1 VHSGA
6 EKADVSTLASAALGL
21 LALLIAFSFSMALS
35 RYERRRDMVLE
46 EANAIGSTANFT
58 LMLPPSAQRPIL
70 SLLREYTAVRVALGV
85 PYDSQKMGKDIARSL
100 DIQARLWQQAA
111 AVATAEP
118 QSLPAYL
125 FVSSLNEINNIHE
138 KRLTALRNHVP
149 VVVVLMLIGSAM
161 VAMGFTG
168 YNAGV
173 TGAQRHLAGLIMS
186 IMIAAL
192 IVLVIDLDRP
202 YRGLIQD
209 PHRHSST
216 RLRVLGR
223 DAVRKEP
230 SMQTLVHPCRQT
242 ALFANLA
249 EPLDRTPQLSC
260 RLHSH
265 FVHYL
270 GAMRFDRPGGRRL
283 LEPRC
288 IPIFAQRCNSGGPS
302 G

>member
-1 VHSGA
+1 MDFEWFYRFDLPALYAAAIILIAGGAEFGNWIGLRSFRAGA

-35 RYERRRDMVLE
+35 RYETRRDMVLE

-85 PYDSQKMGKDIARSL
+85 PYDSQKMEKDIARSL

-125 FVSSLNEINNIHE
+125 FVSSLNEMNNIHE

-202 YRGLIQD
+202 YRGLIQV
-209 PHRHSST
+209 SQQA
-216 RLRVLGR
+216 LV
-223 DAVRKEP
+223 DAIKG
-230 SMQTLVHPCRQT
+230 
-242 ALFANLA
+242 F
-249 EPLDRTPQLSC
+249 
-260 RLHSH
+260 
-265 FVHYL
+265 
-270 GAMRFDRPGGRRL
+270 
-283 LEPRC
+283 
-288 IPIFAQRCNSGGPS
+288 GP
-302 G
+302 

>member
-1 VHSGA
+1 MLP
-6 EKADVSTLASAALGL
+6 KLGL
-21 LALLIAFSFSMALS
+21 DLHA
-35 RYERRRDMVLE
+35 RQVTECR
-46 EANAIGSTANFT
+46 
-58 LMLPPSAQRPIL
+58 PSAQRPIL

-85 PYDSQKMGKDIARSL
+85 PYDSQKMEKDIARSL

-161 VAMGFTG
+161 GFTG

-202 YRGLIQD
+202 YRGLIQVS
-209 PHRHSST
+209 PQA
-216 RLRVLGR
+216 LV
-223 DAVRKEP
+223 DAIKG
-230 SMQTLVHPCRQT
+230 
-242 ALFANLA
+242 F
-249 EPLDRTPQLSC
+249 
-260 RLHSH
+260 
-265 FVHYL
+265 
-270 GAMRFDRPGGRRL
+270 
-283 LEPRC
+283 
-288 IPIFAQRCNSGGPS
+288 GP
-302 G
+302 